1 MLPSDNSQPNDLV
14 QSSSPLV
21 SNCNNSP
28 LGASPAFWLAPLHT
42 TSSALSQSTLS
53 KMNLGHRALHC
64 WKNNPPNTWHGPP
77 TLFPVSP
84 WSFQP
89 HLQRGSS
96 LDPHILFYSLWKEV
110 PCTSFC
116 SFTPLDCDVLEEGL
130 LSHLSNRYLLQ
141 WLKAWAM
148 KSSCL
153 VVNSSLSCVIV
164 DIT

>member
-64 WKNNPPNTWHGPP
+64 WKNNPPPILGMVRPPFSLFLLGPFSLTCNVAP
-77 TLFPVSP
+77 ASTLTSYSTHSERRFPVP
-84 WSFQP
+84 
-89 HLQRGSS
+89 LAVSS
-96 LDPHILFYSLWKEV
+96 
-110 PCTSFC
+110 
-116 SFTPLDCDVLEEGL
+116 TPLDCDVLEEGL
-130 LSHLSNRYLLQ
+130 LSHLSNSYLLQ
-141 WLKAWAM
+141 WLKA
-148 KSSCL
+148 
-153 VVNSSLSCVIV
+153 
-164 DIT
+164 